1 MADGLTIS
9 AEGLTEAQQRMQ
21 ARVQRLADLSP
32 ALRVVAA
39 EIEKQTSDAFRSS
52 TSPFGEEWPALA
64 PSTLKA
70 RAAKLPGANRRSKS
84 TGKLTKGARAKRE
97 QAIAKYNAGTAGI
110 FKPLMDTGRMRG
122 SVHVN
127 VTGNVLEF
135 TAVGYMAPHI
145 TGSLS
150 RPNRPPKRNP
160 TVFQAAAGGGFAAI
174 PRIMS
179 LLLRTVGRYVA
190 TGRVT

>member
-9 AEGLTEAQQRMQ
+9 AEGLTEADKRMQ
-21 ARVQRLADLSP
+21 ERVARLADLSP

-39 EIEKQTSDAFRSS
+39 EIETQTSNAFQRSQ
-52 TSPFGEEWPALA
+52 SPFGEQWPALA
-64 PSTLKA
+64 PSTQAA

-84 TGKLTKGARAKRE
+84 TGKLTRAAYLKRE
-97 QAIAKYNAGTAGI
+97 KAVADYQAGKSGI
-110 FKPLMDTGRMRG
+110 FKPLIDTGRMRN

-127 VTGNVLEF
+127 VRGNELEF

-145 TGSLS
+145 TGSLTK
-150 RPNRPPKRNP
+150 PGRPPKRNP
-160 TVFQAAAGGGFAAI
+160 TVFQMVGGAFQPI
-174 PRIMS
+174 PNVLS
-179 LLLRTVGRYVA
+179 LLLKTVGRYVA